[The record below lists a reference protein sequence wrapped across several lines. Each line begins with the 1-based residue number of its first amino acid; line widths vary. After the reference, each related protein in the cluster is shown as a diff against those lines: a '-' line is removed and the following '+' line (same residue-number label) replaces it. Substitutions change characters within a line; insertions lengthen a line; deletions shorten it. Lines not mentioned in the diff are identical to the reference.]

1 LLSHTPEPVKE
12 EGITMCRFFIVA
24 MIAALTCGS
33 VHAQTPPPQQQS
45 PQSSQKPV
53 DHGPFTPEASSA
65 YQGGGMILQGAPGAP
80 PPNPQ
85 PTAPGQSPANMVK
98 P

>member
-1 LLSHTPEPVKE
+1 LLSHTPDPVKE
-12 EGITMCRFFIVA
+12 EGTTMCRAFIVA
-24 MIAALTCGS
+24 MIAALACGS
-33 VHAQTPPPQQQS
+33 VRAQPATQQS
-45 PQSSQKPV
+45 PHSSQKPV